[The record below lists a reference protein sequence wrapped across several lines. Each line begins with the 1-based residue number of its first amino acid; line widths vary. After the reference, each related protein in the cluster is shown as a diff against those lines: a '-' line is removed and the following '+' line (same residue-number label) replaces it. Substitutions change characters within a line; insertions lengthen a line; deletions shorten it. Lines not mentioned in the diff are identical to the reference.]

1 MQRLSYIETSK
12 VIQPL
17 SSSFIV
23 LFLSFYCKLK
33 PLNKQ
38 EMQGVVERG
47 AELHGSP
54 FNTSEL

>member
-23 LFLSFYCKLK
+23 LFLSFYCKVK
-33 PLNKQ
+33 ALNKQ
-38 EMQGVVERG
+38 EIQGVAERV
-47 AELHGSP
+47 AELHGIA
-54 FNTSEL
+54 F